1 MGNLPQPIR
10 KIGRIVLDYKD
21 WILSRYW
28 LNMVQK
34 NPEKH
39 AMYEMKRQKQDLIR
53 PVNLREP
60 VYFHEKTLWL
70 TYFIYNNSSLIAQC
84 YNKYEVRDYII
95 SRMASGLLHCI

>member
-1 MGNLPQPIR
+1 MGSLPQPIR
-10 KIGRIVLDYKD
+10 KTGRKILEYKD
-21 WILSRYW
+21 LMLSRYW

-34 NPEKH
+34 NPERH

-70 TYFIYNNSSLIAQC
+70 TYFVYNNSPLVAQC
-84 YNKYEVRDYII
+84 YNKYEVRN
-95 SRMASGLLHCI
+95 